1 MLKRLFAWLR
11 GPRQRL
17 ESRVEPTLD
26 AQGVMIVG
34 GRRPGTT
41 TALERRRRALAASGG
56 ESRVIPRGGLDMP
69 LQRSQ
74 EARARDSDDGL
85 AYLAAQYHPS
95 TSPGLRHPSVLAT
108 PVNTVDH
115 DPDTRRQP
123 AAAECRVRSFDFGA
137 GDSWTPRSS
146 DGPCDSPSSSSD
158 TSSPT
163 SSD

>member
-17 ESRVEPTLD
+17 ETRVEPTLAPQD
-26 AQGVMIVG
+26 VMIVG
-34 GRRPGTT
+34 GRRPGAT

-56 ESRVIPRGGLDMP
+56 QSGVIPRGGLDMP

-74 EARARDSDDGL
+74 EARARDSDSGL

-95 TSPGLRHPSVLAT
+95 TSPDLRHPAALAMPT
-108 PVNTVDH
+108 NVADH
-115 DPDTRRQP
+115 DADTRRQP
-123 AAAECRVRSFDFGA
+123 AAAECRVTSWDRGS
-137 GDSWTPRSS
+137 GDSWSPRSS